1 MNFRKEHP
9 MNIKIIVTGVKGRMG
24 STVARLVQE
33 DTSLELAGVVEKK
46 DRLQDL
52 EKYDCPFGSDLSD
65 ILLKTGKCVVI
76 DFTSPEA
83 SMDVALKCSQNNA
96 AAVMGTTGF
105 TRDQLGQLEKLAGEN
120 PLFWAPNM
128 SVGINVLLRLLPE
141 LLNLLGDRYDLELM
155 EIHHKFKKDAPSGT
169 AIKLAQILA
178 EAKGLNLEE
187 HGVFARKGIIGERK
201 QNDIGIQTL
210 RGGDVVGEHTVYFLG
225 PGERIEVT
233 HRAHSRETFAQGALR
248 AAKWMAAKKPG
259 RLYTMADMLA

>member
-105 TRDQLGQLEKLAGEN
+105 TRDQLGQLEKLA
-120 PLFWAPNM
+120 
-128 SVGINVLLRLLPE
+128 R
-141 LLNLLGDRYDLELM
+141 
-155 EIHHKFKKDAPSGT
+155 
-169 AIKLAQILA
+169 
-178 EAKGLNLEE
+178 
-187 HGVFARKGIIGERK
+187 RKSS
-201 QNDIGIQTL
+201 
-210 RGGDVVGEHTVYFLG
+210 FLG
-225 PGERIEVT
+225 SQYER
-233 HRAHSRETFAQGALR
+233 R
-248 AAKWMAAKKPG
+248 
-259 RLYTMADMLA
+259 Y